1 MKTIIWILVLALVAW
16 GVWALVDN
24 DDVVAPADN
33 QVVNNDDSGA
43 AGGIE
48 LATQEF
54 TVDGT
59 SFSFTPNKIE
69 VFKGDKIKIN
79 FNNKAGTHDMKIEG
93 YNVGTK
99 VLQAGESESFEFI
112 ADKSGAFEF
121 YCSVG
126 NHRAQGMKGSLVVKE
141 VPVGGDE

>member
-1 MKTIIWILVLALVAW
+1 MKTLLWIIVLALVAW
-16 GVWALVDN
+16 GVWAFVDKGETVPN
-24 DDVVAPADN
+24 EN
-33 QVVNNDDSGA
+33 QIVENNDSA

-79 FNNKAGTHDMKIEG
+79 FNNKAGTHDMRIEG

-99 VLQAGESESFEFI
+99 VLQAGQSESFEFI
-112 ADKSGAFEF
+112 ADKSGTFEF

-141 VPVGGDE
+141 VPVGGEE